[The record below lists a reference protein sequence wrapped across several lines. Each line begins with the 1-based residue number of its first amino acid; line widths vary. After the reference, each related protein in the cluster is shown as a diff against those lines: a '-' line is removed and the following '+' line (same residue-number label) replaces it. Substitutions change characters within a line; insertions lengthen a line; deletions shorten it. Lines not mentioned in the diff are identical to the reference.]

1 VLRGGKPAL
10 VFPFGGQI
18 TVQMAWSRGKT
29 GKKTCFM
36 GRSKRK
42 LKKGLVP
49 RMPVFLICKKEL
61 MHEYRGCVYMKSIHV
76 PIIIETDEDGI
87 FIVSC
92 PQFKGCH
99 TYGKTIDEALIRIRE
114 VIELC
119 LEDSQTSNP
128 LNTFVGFR
136 EVEIV
141 PGA

>member
-1 VLRGGKPAL
+1 
-10 VFPFGGQI
+10 
-18 TVQMAWSRGKT
+18 MNT
-29 GKKTCFM
+29 GD
-36 GRSKRK
+36 
-42 LKKGLVP
+42 
-49 RMPVFLICKKEL
+49 
-61 MHEYRGCVYMKSIHV
+61 VYMQSIHV

-92 PQFKGCH
+92 PRFKGCH
-99 TYGKTIDEALIRIRE
+99 TYGKTIDEALVRIRE

-119 LEDSQTSNP
+119 MQDSTASDN

>member
-1 VLRGGKPAL
+1 MN
-10 VFPFGGQI
+10 
-18 TVQMAWSRGKT
+18 TDD
-29 GKKTCFM
+29 
-36 GRSKRK
+36 
-42 LKKGLVP
+42 
-49 RMPVFLICKKEL
+49 
-61 MHEYRGCVYMKSIHV
+61 VYMKSIHV

-99 TYGKTIDEALIRIRE
+99 TYGKTIDEALVRIRE

-119 LEDSQTSNP
+119 MEDSP
-128 LNTFVGFR
+128 AEHHNTFVGFR

>member
-1 VLRGGKPAL
+1 
-10 VFPFGGQI
+10 
-18 TVQMAWSRGKT
+18 
-29 GKKTCFM
+29 
-36 GRSKRK
+36 
-42 LKKGLVP
+42 
-49 RMPVFLICKKEL
+49 
-61 MHEYRGCVYMKSIHV
+61 MKSIHV

-99 TYGKTIDEALIRIRE
+99 TYGKTIDEALIRIKE

-119 LEDSQTSNP
+119 MEDSQTSDP

>member
-1 VLRGGKPAL
+1 
-10 VFPFGGQI
+10 
-18 TVQMAWSRGKT
+18 
-29 GKKTCFM
+29 
-36 GRSKRK
+36 
-42 LKKGLVP
+42 
-49 RMPVFLICKKEL
+49 
-61 MHEYRGCVYMKSIHV
+61 MKSIHV
-76 PIIIETDEDGI
+76 PIMIETDEDGI

-99 TYGKTIDEALIRIRE
+99 SYGATIDEALARIKE

-119 LEDSQTSNP
+119 MEDSQTSDP

>member
-1 VLRGGKPAL
+1 MN
-10 VFPFGGQI
+10 
-18 TVQMAWSRGKT
+18 TDD
-29 GKKTCFM
+29 
-36 GRSKRK
+36 
-42 LKKGLVP
+42 
-49 RMPVFLICKKEL
+49 E
-61 MHEYRGCVYMKSIHV
+61 YMKPIHV
-76 PIIIETDEDGI
+76 PIMIETDEDGI

-99 TYGKTIDEALIRIRE
+99 TYGKTIDEALVRIRE

-119 LEDSQTSNP
+119 MEDSQASEQ